1 MSNITLTIPND
12 DHIALRA
19 FGKALEEM
27 ALAHGAEPRKT
38 VGELSYKLNIDT
50 SEALERLNGATGE
63 LMQAAP
69 HMLDELR
76 FEGEELQGK
85 RKEPEIDTTA
95 QQVESLATIKPFE
108 ERLELLDK
116 ALSKETPESLAEKLQ
131 SYNLGPTTDPTGI
144 PWDER
149 IHSASKALNADG
161 TWRLR
166 RKPKDM
172 DEAEWA
178 TFVETVKLELSH
190 AMESFD
196 EQVIMEEDS
205 LQRPLCGIDP
215 AHETIEPPVT
225 PPGDDFHTDAGVVSE
240 QTVAGIPP
248 LPVPPPTDDWQSEV
262 THPETGDLCSVCM
275 KPQFSSPS
283 GVTCENG
290 HGGAPAYEKP
300 VPPPVVVAPPVPVQ
314 AALSEGIAR
323 YGDAMSELAKN
334 DGNVQ
339 WDFPRLMTFLTERH
353 GKIDVATVNTLLA
366 QDGMSSVQELN
377 AHPDKIGPFVA
388 RVKAHLGE

>member
-50 SEALERLNGATGE
+50 SEVTAALERLNGATGE

-69 HMLDELR
+69 QMM
-76 FEGEELQGK
+76 G
-85 RKEPEIDTTA
+85 EPEVDTTA
-95 QQVESLATIKPFE
+95 QQVESLAAPMGGDE
-108 ERLELLDK
+108 EQ
-116 ALSKETPESLAEKLQ
+116 APS
-131 SYNLGPTTDPTGI
+131 TTDPTGT

-149 IHSASKALNADG
+149 IHSTSKALNADG

-172 DEAEWA
+172 DELEWVA
-178 TFVETVKLELSH
+178 FVESVKGELHTQTPVMTDEEVKTLDPLEIG
-190 AMESFD
+190 EPTR
-196 EQVIMEEDS
+196 EEV
-205 LQRPLCGIDP
+205 
-215 AHETIEPPVT
+215 EPPVT
-225 PPGDDFHTDAGVVSE
+225 PPGDDFHTDAGVVTE
-240 QTVAGIPP
+240 QTVVGIPP
-248 LPVPPPTDDWQSEV
+248 I
-262 THPETGDLCSVCM
+262 
-275 KPQFSSPS
+275 
-283 GVTCENG
+283 
-290 HGGAPAYEKP
+290 P
-300 VPPPVVVAPPVPVQ
+300 VPPPVVVAPPVPEVT
-314 AALSEGIAR
+314 E
-323 YGDAMSELAKN
+323 
-334 DGNVQ
+334 

-353 GKIDVATVNTLLA
+353 GKIDVVTVNTLLA

>member
-50 SEALERLNGATGE
+50 SEATAALERLNAATGE

-69 HMLDELR
+69 HML
-76 FEGEELQGK
+76 G
-85 RKEPEIDTTA
+85 EPEVDTTA
-95 QQVESLATIKPFE
+95 QQVESLAVLMGDDE
-108 ERLELLDK
+108 EQ
-116 ALSKETPESLAEKLQ
+116 APS
-131 SYNLGPTTDPTGI
+131 TTDSTGT

-172 DEAEWA
+172 DEEEWA
-178 TFVETVKLELSH
+178 AFIESVKAELS
-190 AMESFD
+190 EGL
-196 EQVIMEEDS
+196 ET
-205 LQRPLCGIDP
+205 P
-215 AHETIEPPVT
+215 AEAYLTDDFVKPPVT
-225 PPGDDFHTDAGVVSE
+225 HRNPAYMYQESRNVYALGRSEEEIAEYETKGYVRHTQEQYDAWEGPTVTDEGDDFHTDAGVVTE

-248 LPVPPPTDDWQSEV
+248 LPVPPP
-262 THPETGDLCSVCM
+262 
-275 KPQFSSPS
+275 
-283 GVTCENG
+283 
-290 HGGAPAYEKP
+290 
-300 VPPPVVVAPPVPVQ
+300 VVVAPPVT
-314 AALSEGIAR
+314 E
-323 YGDAMSELAKN
+323 
-334 DGNVQ
+334 

>member
-27 ALAHGAEPRKT
+27 ALAHGAKPRKT

-50 SEALERLNGATGE
+50 SEVTAALERLNGATGE

-69 HMLDELR
+69 QMMDDLR
-76 FEGEELQGK
+76 FEGEELHGK
-85 RKEPEIDTTA
+85 RKEPEVDTTA
-95 QQVESLATIKPFE
+95 QQVESLAPRDGRSIEVTREMVELCAPVKP
-108 ERLELLDK
+108 D
-116 ALSKETPESLAEKLQ
+116 ANPE
-131 SYNLGPTTDPTGI
+131 PTADSTGT

-149 IHSASKALNADG
+149 IHSTSKALNVDG

-172 DEAEWA
+172 DEEQWYQLIAD
-178 TFVETVKLELSH
+178 VKLELSGEEQYDQEELTRQ
-190 AMESFD
+190 MD
-196 EQVIMEEDS
+196 ELGV
-205 LQRPLCGIDP
+205 RYDP
-215 AHETIEPPVT
+215 AHDKGDETAEFTVEPPVT
-225 PPGDDFHTDAGVVSE
+225 PPGDDFHTDTDVVTE

-248 LPVPPPTDDWQSEV
+248 LPVPPP
-262 THPETGDLCSVCM
+262 
-275 KPQFSSPS
+275 
-283 GVTCENG
+283 
-290 HGGAPAYEKP
+290 
-300 VPPPVVVAPPVPVQ
+300 VVVAPPVT
-314 AALSEGIAR
+314 E
-323 YGDAMSELAKN
+323 
-334 DGNVQ
+334 
-339 WDFPRLMTFLTERH
+339 WDFPRLMTFLTERQ
-353 GKIDVATVNTLLA
+353 GKIDVPTVNMLLA

>member
-27 ALAHGAEPRKT
+27 ALAHGAPLQLKINE
-38 VGELSYKLNIDT
+38 
-50 SEALERLNGATGE
+50 EALSKALAE
-63 LMQAAP
+63 LQQAAP
-69 HMLDELR
+69 RMMRELHC
-76 FEGEELQGK
+76 EGEELQGK
-85 RKEPEIDTTA
+85 RKEPEVDTTA
-95 QQVESLATIKPFE
+95 QQVESLVERVDTMLEVAEQPFQG
-108 ERLELLDK
+108 
-116 ALSKETPESLAEKLQ
+116 ETV
-131 SYNLGPTTDPTGI
+131 PTTDSTGT

-149 IHSASKALNADG
+149 IHSTSKALNADG

-178 TFVETVKLELSH
+178 TFVDGIKACYEIDNSPVQQV
-190 AMESFD
+190 
-196 EQVIMEEDS
+196 EQPFTCEQKSINLNHVS
-205 LQRPLCGIDP
+205 IDP
-215 AHETIEPPVT
+215 THDKGDESAELTIEPPVT
-225 PPGDDFHTDAGVVSE
+225 PPGDDFHTDAAVVTE

-248 LPVPPPTDDWQSEV
+248 LPVPPP
-262 THPETGDLCSVCM
+262 
-275 KPQFSSPS
+275 
-283 GVTCENG
+283 
-290 HGGAPAYEKP
+290 
-300 VPPPVVVAPPVPVQ
+300 VVVAPPVPEFDDGVPFPPSGTVSP
-314 AALSEGIAR
+314 ALERMA
-323 YGDAMSELAKN
+323 DHA
-334 DGNVQ
+334 V

>member
-27 ALAHGAEPRKT
+27 ALAHGAEPMEETLVRAR
-38 VGELSYKLNIDT
+38 VGEEEIEYLTRD
-50 SEALERLNGATGE
+50 AVAARLRVATEE
-63 LMQAAP
+63 LQQAAP
-69 HMLDELR
+69 RMIQELR
-76 FEGEELQGK
+76 FEGEELHGK
-85 RKEPEIDTTA
+85 RKEPEVDTTA
-95 QQVESLATIKPFE
+95 QQVESLSNKREEFE
-108 ERLELLDK
+108 QIVDDVKVAASEFLNVPSHVLTGQE
-116 ALSKETPESLAEKLQ
+116 APS
-131 SYNLGPTTDPTGI
+131 TTDSTGT

-149 IHSASKALNADG
+149 IHSTSKALNTDG

-172 DEAEWA
+172 DEEQWVA
-178 TFVETVKLELSH
+178 TIQRVQDELRFPQEPVPVTPSG
-190 AMESFD
+190 EELCID
-196 EQVIMEEDS
+196 EGCDHHGTPHICVT
-205 LQRPLCGIDP
+205 P
-215 AHETIEPPVT
+215 EPHVT
-225 PPGDDFHTDAGVVSE
+225 PPGDDFHTDADVVTE

-248 LPVPPPTDDWQSEV
+248 I
-262 THPETGDLCSVCM
+262 
-275 KPQFSSPS
+275 
-283 GVTCENG
+283 
-290 HGGAPAYEKP
+290 P
-300 VPPPVVVAPPVPVQ
+300 VPPPVVVAPPVPEVT
-314 AALSEGIAR
+314 E
-323 YGDAMSELAKN
+323 
-334 DGNVQ
+334 

>member
-27 ALAHGAEPRKT
+27 ALAHGAEPMEETLVRAR
-38 VGELSYKLNIDT
+38 VGEEEIEYLTRD
-50 SEALERLNGATGE
+50 AVAARLRVATEE
-63 LMQAAP
+63 LQQAAP
-69 HMLDELR
+69 RMIQELR
-76 FEGEELQGK
+76 FEGEELHGK
-85 RKEPEIDTTA
+85 RKEPEVDSTA
-95 QQVESLATIKPFE
+95 QQVESLSNKREEFEQIVDDVKVAASEFLNVPSHVLTGQEAPPTI
-108 ERLELLDK
+108 D
-116 ALSKETPESLAEKLQ
+116 S
-131 SYNLGPTTDPTGI
+131 TGT

-172 DEAEWA
+172 DEVEWSDYVSMIKA
-178 TFVETVKLELSH
+178 DLQYPVECGGEGEEIGEPTREEVDELIEASNKMLEPH
-190 AMESFD
+190 
-196 EQVIMEEDS
+196 
-205 LQRPLCGIDP
+205 
-215 AHETIEPPVT
+215 VT
-225 PPGDDFHTDAGVVSE
+225 PPGDDFHTDAGVVTE

-248 LPVPPPTDDWQSEV
+248 LPVPPP
-262 THPETGDLCSVCM
+262 
-275 KPQFSSPS
+275 
-283 GVTCENG
+283 
-290 HGGAPAYEKP
+290 
-300 VPPPVVVAPPVPVQ
+300 VVVAPPVPEVTT
-314 AALSEGIAR
+314 
-323 YGDAMSELAKN
+323 
-334 DGNVQ
+334 

-366 QDGMSSVQELN
+366 QDGMLSVQELN

>member
-38 VGELSYKLNIDT
+38 IGELSYKLNIDT
-50 SEALERLNGATGE
+50 SEATAALERLNNATDE

-69 HMLDELR
+69 QMM
-76 FEGEELQGK
+76 G
-85 RKEPEIDTTA
+85 EPEVDTTA
-95 QQVESLATIKPFE
+95 QQVESLAA
-108 ERLELLDK
+108 LDNDLPIITVNPTCH
-116 ALSKETPESLAEKLQ
+116 ALSNEELQ
-131 SYNLGPTTDPTGI
+131 ERGFDSTGT

-172 DEAEWA
+172 DEVEWSDYVSMIKA
-178 TFVETVKLELSH
+178 DLQYPVECGGEGKEI
-190 AMESFD
+190 D
-196 EQVIMEEDS
+196 EPTGEEVDEAS
-205 LQRPLCGIDP
+205 NKML
-215 AHETIEPPVT
+215 EPPVT
-225 PPGDDFHTDAGVVSE
+225 HQNPVYMYQESRNVYALGRSEEEIAEYETKGYVRHTQEQYDAWEVPTVADEGDDFHTDE

-248 LPVPPPTDDWQSEV
+248 LPVPPP
-262 THPETGDLCSVCM
+262 
-275 KPQFSSPS
+275 
-283 GVTCENG
+283 
-290 HGGAPAYEKP
+290 
-300 VPPPVVVAPPVPVQ
+300 VVVAPPVT
-314 AALSEGIAR
+314 E
-323 YGDAMSELAKN
+323 
-334 DGNVQ
+334 

-353 GKIDVATVNTLLA
+353 GKVDVATVNTLLA
-366 QDGMSSVQELN
+366 QAGMLSVQELN

>member
-1 MSNITLTIPND
+1 MITLTIPND

-27 ALAHGAEPRKT
+27 ALAHGAEQVEETLVRAR
-38 VGELSYKLNIDT
+38 VGEEEIEYLTRD
-50 SEALERLNGATGE
+50 AVAARLRVATEE
-63 LMQAAP
+63 LQQAAP
-69 HMLDELR
+69 RMMDDLR
-76 FEGEELQGK
+76 FEGEELHGK
-85 RKEPEIDTTA
+85 RKEPEVDTTA
-95 QQVESLATIKPFE
+95 QQVESLATVKPFE

-116 ALSKETPESLAEKLQ
+116 ALSKKTPESLAEKLQ
-131 SYNLGPTTDPTGI
+131 SYNPEPSTDSTGT

-178 TFVETVKLELSH
+178 ALIESVKAELSEGLETPAEAYLTDDFVKSSVILGKDGDISINTGVASVSFDPVHETVELT
-190 AMESFD
+190 
-196 EQVIMEEDS
+196 V
-205 LQRPLCGIDP
+205 
-215 AHETIEPPVT
+215 EPPVT
-225 PPGDDFHTDAGVVSE
+225 PPGDDFHTDTGVVTE

-248 LPVPPPTDDWQSEV
+248 LPVPPP
-262 THPETGDLCSVCM
+262 
-275 KPQFSSPS
+275 
-283 GVTCENG
+283 
-290 HGGAPAYEKP
+290 
-300 VPPPVVVAPPVPVQ
+300 VVVAPPVQEVTT
-314 AALSEGIAR
+314 
-323 YGDAMSELAKN
+323 
-334 DGNVQ
+334 

>member
-19 FGKALEEM
+19 FSKALEEM

-38 VGELSYKLNIDT
+38 VGELSYKLSIDT
-50 SEALERLNGATGE
+50 TEATTALERLNAATE
-63 LMQAAP
+63 TLRQAAP
-69 HMLDELR
+69 QMMDDLR
-76 FEGEELQGK
+76 FEGEELHGK
-85 RKEPEIDTTA
+85 RKEPEVDTTA
-95 QQVESLATIKPFE
+95 QQVESLATVKPFE

-131 SYNLGPTTDPTGI
+131 SYNPEPTTADSTGT

-149 IHSASKALNADG
+149 IHSTSKALNADG

-172 DEAEWA
+172 DEPEWA
-178 TFVETVKLELSH
+178 AFVESVKAERHINQPQTVSEPSVILGKDGNISINTGV
-190 AMESFD
+190 ASVSF
-196 EQVIMEEDS
+196 
-205 LQRPLCGIDP
+205 DP
-215 AHETIEPPVT
+215 AHDEGDKLIEASDKMLEPTVI
-225 PPGDDFHTDAGVVSE
+225 PPGDDFHTDAGVVTE

-248 LPVPPPTDDWQSEV
+248 LPVPPP
-262 THPETGDLCSVCM
+262 
-275 KPQFSSPS
+275 
-283 GVTCENG
+283 
-290 HGGAPAYEKP
+290 
-300 VPPPVVVAPPVPVQ
+300 VVVAPPAPEVT
-314 AALSEGIAR
+314 E
-323 YGDAMSELAKN
+323 
-334 DGNVQ
+334 

-366 QDGMSSVQELN
+366 QDGMLSVQELN

>member
-1 MSNITLTIPND
+1 MTNLITLTIPND

-50 SEALERLNGATGE
+50 SEATAALERLRAATE
-63 LMQAAP
+63 
-69 HMLDELR
+69 
-76 FEGEELQGK
+76 
-85 RKEPEIDTTA
+85 EPEVDTTA
-95 QQVESLATIKPFE
+95 QQVESLSAPMVDDE
-108 ERLELLDK
+108 EQ
-116 ALSKETPESLAEKLQ
+116 TP
-131 SYNLGPTTDPTGI
+131 PTTDSTGT

-149 IHSASKALNADG
+149 IHSTSKALNADG

-172 DEAEWA
+172 DELEWSDYVSMIKA
-178 TFVETVKLELSH
+178 DLQYPVECGGEEEIGELTR
-190 AMESFD
+190 EEVD
-196 EQVIMEEDS
+196 ELIEASNKM
-205 LQRPLCGIDP
+205 L
-215 AHETIEPPVT
+215 EPPVT
-225 PPGDDFHTDAGVVSE
+225 PPGDDFHTDASVVTE

-248 LPVPPPTDDWQSEV
+248 LPVPPP
-262 THPETGDLCSVCM
+262 
-275 KPQFSSPS
+275 
-283 GVTCENG
+283 
-290 HGGAPAYEKP
+290 
-300 VPPPVVVAPPVPVQ
+300 VVVAPPVPEVT
-314 AALSEGIAR
+314 E
-323 YGDAMSELAKN
+323 
-334 DGNVQ
+334 

>member
-1 MSNITLTIPND
+1 MITLTIPND

-38 VGELSYKLNIDT
+38 TIDT
-50 SEALERLNGATGE
+50 SEATAVT
-63 LMQAAP
+63 
-69 HMLDELR
+69 DELVQTAPQMMD
-76 FEGEELQGK
+76 EL
-85 RKEPEIDTTA
+85 EIDTTA
-95 QQVESLATIKPFE
+95 QQVESLATVKPFE
-108 ERLELLDK
+108 ERLGLLDK

-131 SYNLGPTTDPTGI
+131 SYNPEPTTDSTGT

-178 TFVETVKLELSH
+178 AFVESVKGELHTQTPVMTDEEIKTLESVSI
-190 AMESFD
+190 EPTREEVD
-196 EQVIMEEDS
+196 ELIEASSKM
-205 LQRPLCGIDP
+205 L
-215 AHETIEPPVT
+215 EPPVT
-225 PPGDDFHTDAGVVSE
+225 PPGDDFHTDAGVVTE
-240 QTVAGIPP
+240 QTVVGIPP
-248 LPVPPPTDDWQSEV
+248 L
-262 THPETGDLCSVCM
+262 
-275 KPQFSSPS
+275 
-283 GVTCENG
+283 
-290 HGGAPAYEKP
+290 P
-300 VPPPVVVAPPVPVQ
+300 VPPPVVVAPPVT
-314 AALSEGIAR
+314 E
-323 YGDAMSELAKN
+323 
-334 DGNVQ
+334 

-366 QDGMSSVQELN
+366 QDGMLSVQELN

>member
-38 VGELSYKLNIDT
+38 ADELSYKSNVDT
-50 SEALERLNGATGE
+50 TEATAALGRLNNVITE
-63 LMQAAP
+63 HP
-69 HMLDELR
+69 HVEV
-76 FEGEELQGK
+76 
-85 RKEPEIDTTA
+85 DTTA
-95 QQVESLATIKPFE
+95 QQVESLAA
-108 ERLELLDK
+108 LDNDLPIITVNPTCH
-116 ALSKETPESLAEKLQ
+116 ALSNEELQ
-131 SYNLGPTTDPTGI
+131 ERGFDSTNT

-172 DEAEWA
+172 DEVEWSDYVSMIKADLQYPVECGGEDEEIDQEHYTAE
-178 TFVETVKLELSH
+178 TSEGVN
-190 AMESFD
+190 D
-196 EQVIMEEDS
+196 
-205 LQRPLCGIDP
+205 
-215 AHETIEPPVT
+215 IEPPVT
-225 PPGDDFHTDAGVVSE
+225 PPGDDFHTDADVVSE

-248 LPVPPPTDDWQSEV
+248 LPVPPP
-262 THPETGDLCSVCM
+262 
-275 KPQFSSPS
+275 
-283 GVTCENG
+283 
-290 HGGAPAYEKP
+290 
-300 VPPPVVVAPPVPVQ
+300 VVVAPPV
-314 AALSEGIAR
+314 SE
-323 YGDAMSELAKN
+323 
-334 DGNVQ
+334 VTT

-377 AHPDKIGPFVA
+377 AHQDKIGPFVA

>member
-1 MSNITLTIPND
+1 MTNLITLTIPND

-38 VGELSYKLNIDT
+38 TIDT
-50 SEALERLNGATGE
+50 SEATAVT
-63 LMQAAP
+63 
-69 HMLDELR
+69 DELV
-76 FEGEELQGK
+76 QTAPQMMD
-85 RKEPEIDTTA
+85 EPEVDTTA
-95 QQVESLATIKPFE
+95 QQVESLAPRDGRSIEVTRKMVELCVPVKP
-108 ERLELLDK
+108 DID
-116 ALSKETPESLAEKLQ
+116 P
-131 SYNLGPTTDPTGI
+131 PTTDSTGT

-149 IHSASKALNADG
+149 IHSTSKALNTDG

-172 DEAEWA
+172 DEEQWVA
-178 TFVETVKLELSH
+178 TIRRVQDELRFPQEPVPVTPSG
-190 AMESFD
+190 EELCID
-196 EQVIMEEDS
+196 EGCDHHGTPHICVT
-205 LQRPLCGIDP
+205 P
-215 AHETIEPPVT
+215 EPHVT
-225 PPGDDFHTDAGVVSE
+225 PPGDDFHTDAGVVTE

-248 LPVPPPTDDWQSEV
+248 I
-262 THPETGDLCSVCM
+262 
-275 KPQFSSPS
+275 
-283 GVTCENG
+283 
-290 HGGAPAYEKP
+290 P
-300 VPPPVVVAPPVPVQ
+300 VPPPVVVVPPVPEFDDGVPFPPSGTVSP
-314 AALSEGIAR
+314 ALERMA
-323 YGDAMSELAKN
+323 DHA
-334 DGNVQ
+334 V